1 MMKNLVPFFYGNPL
15 LYQKEMM
22 ESTKLNAL
30 LNRIKDENPP
40 VWNSWVT
47 KYPPQPTA
55 PEVEKDLLNI
65 IEAIKNQTPED
76 VVFIDRADKNKEELF
91 VEMLKE
97 KGVEIEESF
106 LKNITYYL
114 DPITFR
120 LKYLFNYPRPYQVAF
135 LRDVPMYPSKSTDAC
150 SPSYPSGHSID
161 SLCLGVILSK
171 MHPDHKEAIMKLAY
185 RISMSRYI
193 SGIHFSFD
201 KSFGESIGIYI
212 GENYSE
218 FFTEMSS

>member
-15 LYQKEMM
+15 LYQKELMD
-22 ESTKLNAL
+22 STELNTL
-30 LNRIKDENPP
+30 LNKIKNENPP

-47 KYPPQPTA
+47 AYPPQPTA
-55 PEVEKDLLNI
+55 PEVAEDLMKI
-65 IEAIKNQTPED
+65 VQEIKKQTPED
-76 VVFIDRADKNKEELF
+76 AVFIDKADKNKEELF
-91 VEMLKE
+91 VEMLRE
-97 KGVEIEESF
+97 KGVEVKEET
-106 LKNITYYL
+106 LKNVTYYL

-135 LRDVPMYPSKSTDAC
+135 LRDIPMYPSKSTDAC

-161 SLCLGVILSK
+161 SLCLGVVLSK
-171 MHPDHKEAIMKLAY
+171 KYPEHQEAIMKLAY

-201 KSFGESIGIYI
+201 KSFGEQIGLYI
-212 GENYSE
+212 GENYFN
-218 FFTEMSS
+218 FFNWE